1 MYTSYHSDTPQHKSV
16 VADNCGLFCR
26 PCGYQAKD
34 RNILHRYQGS
44 GKHRRNVE
52 KMFPDTNESTDRSR
66 LLFATF

>member
-1 MYTSYHSDTPQHKSV
+1 MYTSYHSDTPRHKSV

-34 RNILHRYQGS
+34 RNILHRHQGS

-66 LLFATF
+66 LLFANV